1 MKALFNLFKKKE
13 TKIEEKSREL
23 QKSDIIWIN
32 GNRYISSELHNIKV
46 SDIPESKSVYG
57 WALESRVNIS
67 NGWTGW
73 SNYSNK
79 VYASMNSA
87 LNAVASITPTIKNT
101 HEIRIVALYK
111 MSDAE
116 FRDYKIE
123 KILSENVNPKL
134 ETYSK
139 KLYPITA
146 WKVKE
151 DCEVTYNQTNIKYQ
165 FKKNT
170 LFIQNE
176 DGNIL
181 TIIDQK
187 SPVSYMHKYV
197 LFNYLIKKDLV
208 EEVDV
213 SSQKWAHP
221 HLCKELKQNLKNKI

>member
-32 GNRYISSELHNIKV
+32 GYKYVVSDLYNIKV
-46 SDIPESKSVYG
+46 SDIPENKSIYG
-57 WALESRVNIS
+57 WALESRFITS
-67 NGWTGW
+67 NGWSIW
-73 SNYSNK
+73 SNYGNK
-79 VYASMNSA
+79 VYSSMNSA
-87 LNAVASITPTIKNT
+87 LNAAMSITPTVKNNF
-101 HEIRIVALYK
+101 ELRIVALYK
-111 MSDAE
+111 MSQAE

-123 KILSENVNPKL
+123 KILSENVKPKL
-134 ETYSK
+134 ETPLLRK
-139 KLYPITA
+139 IYPIIA
-146 WKVKE
+146 WKIKE
-151 DCEVTYNQTNIKYQ
+151 DCEIVYNQTNIKYK

-187 SPVSYMHKYV
+187 SPVSYLHKYV
-197 LFNYLIKKDLV
+197 LFNDLIKKDLV
-208 EEVDV
+208 EQVDI

-221 HLCKELKQNLKNKI
+221 HLCKELKIKIKK